1 VCKQVVSQ
9 LKTVYYRFMKNATL
23 RGCWLRVVCILICLS
38 VVSISL
44 AQGTTGTQRIRFELL
59 GPAQVMNVSSLG
71 NVQVRGLNIGRELVL
86 YGLETRPETA
96 SFLQSELL
104 GREIWLEFDTGQET
118 LEQILGYT
126 YPFVYVYVQD
136 PNGRWQAGDKRF
148 RQINLLTLER
158 GASAFTNFPPNMTY
172 RGLFTG
178 AAQNAESN
186 RLGVW
191 FVEQVTPPELDTP
204 VFDRDNIA
212 EIFRIAR
219 SGSPLALRP
228 FIEDE
233 TSLEI
238 INKDGDT
245 PLLVAAR
252 FNSPAMIAF
261 LLDSGADPGIN
272 NPNTGESV
280 LRATR
285 DNPNRGAIL
294 ELLAARDVPL
304 TIDTMSALD
313 LREII
318 NAEIVDDMTAR
329 PNLDPVERGDQLTNR
344 AAELTALER
353 RSDYLQ
359 TLRAGAAGEG
369 AASADTATT
378 PTEAGQSGAAGGS
391 ADVALPTLED
401 DTTGIQQVLDE
412 RQRALDGR
420 EQGLGIV
427 RRSMGRM
434 APSPANIL
442 DSTIQALP
450 RVP

>member
-1 VCKQVVSQ
+1 M
-9 LKTVYYRFMKNATL
+9 TF
-23 RGCWLRVVCILICLS
+23 
-38 VVSISL
+38 
-44 AQGTTGTQRIRFELL
+44 AQGTTGTQRVQFDLL
-59 GPAQVMNVSSLG
+59 GPAQVMGVSSLG

-104 GREIWLEFDTGQET
+104 GREVWLEFDTGQET
-118 LEQILGYT
+118 LEEVLGYT
-126 YPFVYVYVQD
+126 YPFVYMYVQD
-136 PNGRWQAGDKRF
+136 PAGRWQAGDKRF

-172 RGLFTG
+172 RGLFTS
-178 AAQNAESN
+178 AAQNAESQ

-191 FVEQVTPPELDTP
+191 FVEQVTPPVEELP
-204 VFDRDNIA
+204 VFDRDNVA

-219 SGSPLALRP
+219 SGSPLAMRP
-228 FIEDE
+228 YIKDE
-233 TSLEI
+233 MSLEI
-238 INKDGDT
+238 INEDGDT

-294 ELLAARDVPL
+294 ELFAARDVPL

-313 LREII
+313 LREIV
-318 NAEIVDDMTAR
+318 NAEIVDDITAR
-329 PNLDPVERGDQLTNR
+329 PNLDPVERSDQLTNR

-353 RSDYLQ
+353 RTDYLQ
-359 TLRAGAAGEG
+359 TLRAGATGEG
-369 AASADTATT
+369 AAGADIATT
-378 PTEAGQSGAAGGS
+378 SDDAGQGGAAGGS

-401 DTTGIQQVLDE
+401 DDTGIQQVLDE
-412 RQRALDGR
+412 RQEALDGR
-420 EQGLGIV
+420 EQGLGLV
-427 RRSMGRM
+427 RRSLGRT
-434 APSPANIL
+434 APSPANML
-442 DSTIQALP
+442 DNTIQALP
-450 RVP
+450 RTP